1 MRVVGWGDMVS
12 KGWLIWGGGVECGTV
27 CAFRCGVVWYFRV
40 VQVGVCGCVCVCTC
54 VCAHCGGSCPGWYVI
69 Q

>member
-27 CAFRCGVVWYFRV
+27 CAFRCGGVWYFIF
-40 VQVGVCGCVCVCTC
+40 GFINFEM
-54 VCAHCGGSCPGWYVI
+54 Y
-69 Q
+69 